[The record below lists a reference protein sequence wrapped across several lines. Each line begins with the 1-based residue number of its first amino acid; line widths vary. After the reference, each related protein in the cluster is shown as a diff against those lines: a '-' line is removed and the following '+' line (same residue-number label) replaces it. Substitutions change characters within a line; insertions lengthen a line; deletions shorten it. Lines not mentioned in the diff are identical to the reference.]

1 LKAAEFN
8 RFSQAPASLKEMDG
22 RSTNVIFWKMDFY
35 FPYTNCMYN
44 LCILP
49 RGLDR
54 FLIAFLLLLPA
65 VPVAAQEQPM
75 VITYGV
81 GGGWFEP
88 ATNGQGLVFEVIPA
102 TNLMV
107 AYWFTYPQNGG
118 SREWF
123 LAQGDISGAR
133 ADLVIYQASGGI
145 FDLPS
150 EVTLDEWGTSV
161 LEFSSCTVA
170 TWAYESS
177 GGDVSG
183 DIPLQRIGPDV
194 LCASEQSTAMINV
207 VSRTNAWFDL
217 TGTWVF
223 DGCVSLENNDSHG
236 TERFTFSEDTLHF
249 TMDHY
254 PNTSCEGVPEVR
266 EFNFRSTRVD
276 KTTASLEGEQV
287 IANRMVFI
295 DPVTT
300 EQTKMIL
307 YIDDREIEPL
317 FAHGLQDSPPD
328 IDGFP
333 TELPALFFIREQ

>member
-1 LKAAEFN
+1 MKAAEFKGI
-8 RFSQAPASLKEMDG
+8 SQECARLKEKEA
-22 RSTNVIFWKMDFY
+22 RSINVSFWKVGCY
-35 FPYTNCMYN
+35 PPYTVFMHN
-44 LCILP
+44 LCIRP
-49 RGLDR
+49 SGLDR
-54 FLIAFLLLLPA
+54 FVIAFLLLLPA
-65 VPVAAQEQPM
+65 VPAAAQEQPM

-118 SREWF
+118 GREWF

-170 TWAYESS
+170 TWSYESS

-194 LCASEQSTAMINV
+194 LCTSEQSTAMINV

-249 TMDHY
+249 TMDY
-254 PNTSCEGVPEVR
+254 YSNTSCQGAPEVR

-295 DPVTT
+295 DPVTA

-307 YIDDREIEPL
+307 YIDDREMEPL
-317 FAHGLQDSPPD
+317 FTHGLQDSPPD

-333 TELPALFFIREQ
+333 TELPALFFSREQ

>member
-1 LKAAEFN
+1 MHNF
-8 RFSQAPASLKEMDG
+8 
-22 RSTNVIFWKMDFY
+22 
-35 FPYTNCMYN
+35 
-44 LCILP
+44 CIIQ

-65 VPVAAQEQPM
+65 VSVTAQEQPM

-118 SREWF
+118 GREWF

-150 EVTLDEWGTSV
+150 EVALDEWGTSV
-161 LEFSSCTVA
+161 LEFSSCTEA
-170 TWAYESS
+170 TWAYKSS
-177 GGDVSG
+177 GGDISG

-194 LCASEQSTAMINV
+194 LCAGEQATAMTNV
-207 VSRTNAWFDL
+207 VSRTNAWFDI

-249 TMDHY
+249 TMDY
-254 PNTSCEGVPEVR
+254 YSNTSCQGTPEVR

-295 DPVTT
+295 DPVTA
-300 EQTKMIL
+300 EQTKMII
-307 YIDDREIEPL
+307 YIDDREMEPL
-317 FAHGLQDSPPD
+317 FTHGLQDLPQD
-328 IDGFP
+328 NDGFP
-333 TELPALFFIREQ
+333 TELPALFFTREN

>member
-1 LKAAEFN
+1 MKAAEFKGI
-8 RFSQAPASLKEMDG
+8 SQECARLKEKEA
-22 RSTNVIFWKMDFY
+22 RSINVSFWKVGCY
-35 FPYTNCMYN
+35 PPYTVFMHN
-44 LCILP
+44 LCIRP
-49 RGLDR
+49 SGLDR
-54 FLIAFLLLLPA
+54 FVIAFLLLLPA
-65 VPVAAQEQPM
+65 VPAAAQEQPM

-118 SREWF
+118 GREWF

-133 ADLVIYQASGGI
+133 ADLVIYQASGGV

-170 TWAYESS
+170 TWSYESS

-194 LCASEQSTAMINV
+194 LCTSEQSTAMINV

-249 TMDHY
+249 TMDY
-254 PNTSCEGVPEVR
+254 YSNTSCQGAPEVR

-295 DPVTT
+295 DPVTA

-307 YIDDREIEPL
+307 YIDDREMEPL
-317 FAHGLQDSPPD
+317 FTHGLQGSPPD

-333 TELPALFFIREQ
+333 TELPALFFRREQ

>member
-1 LKAAEFN
+1 MKANEFN
-8 RFSQAPASLKEMDG
+8 SISLECACLKEKDG
-22 RSTNVIFWKMDFY
+22 RSINVIFWKMGFY
-35 FPYTNCMYN
+35 PAYTILMHN
-44 LCILP
+44 LYILR
-49 RGLDR
+49 RGLNK
-54 FLIAFLLLLPA
+54 FLIPFLLLLQA
-65 VPVAAQEQPM
+65 VPVGAQEQPM

-88 ATNGQGLVFEVIPA
+88 ATNGQGLVFDVIPA
-102 TNLMV
+102 SNMMV

-118 SREWF
+118 GREWF
-123 LAQGDISGAR
+123 IAQGDISGAR
-133 ADLVIYQASGGI
+133 ADLVIYQTNGGV

-194 LCASEQSTAMINV
+194 LCASEQSTAMTNV

-249 TMDHY
+249 TMDY
-254 PNTSCEGVPEVR
+254 YSNASCEGVPEVR
-266 EFNFRSTRVD
+266 EFNFRFIRVD

-287 IANRMVFI
+287 IANRVLFI
-295 DPVTT
+295 DPDTA

-307 YIDDREIEPL
+307 YIDDREMEPL
-317 FAHGLQDSPPD
+317 FTHGLQDSPPD